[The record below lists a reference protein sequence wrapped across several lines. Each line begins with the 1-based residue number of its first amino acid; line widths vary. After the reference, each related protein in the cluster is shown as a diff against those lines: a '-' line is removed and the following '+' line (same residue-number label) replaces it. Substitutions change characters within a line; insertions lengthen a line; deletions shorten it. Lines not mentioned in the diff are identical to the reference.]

1 MTLDTAQAIV
11 DGVSQRHP
19 KLKPLTVTAGSAD
32 GKVTFKEC
40 LVDPRRIAEWFEDS
54 GAYVVQTGYNVG
66 KDEWFTYFR
75 EEATK

>member
-1 MTLDTAQAIV
+1 MTPEMATAIV
-11 DGVSQRHP
+11 NWVAMCHP
-19 KLKPLTVTAGSAD
+19 KFKALQVTADSTN

-40 LVDPRRIAEWFEDS
+40 PVDPRRIAEWFEDS

-75 EEATK
+75 EVAK